1 MARLSIH
8 LFGPFHALV
17 DDCPVWGFKTDK
29 DRLLLAYLAVE
40 KAQPNR
46 REALAELLW
55 PGRPQ
60 GAALANLRHTLS
72 ILRKILQTPHE
83 DPPFLVAT
91 RHCLQLNPAADIWTD
106 IEQFQFLLNQNL
118 PPSFS
123 ADRLERAVCCYS
135 GAFLEGFL
143 TCGILELEGW
153 IEARRAQYHQMFM
166 LVLNRLSCFWEGQ
179 KEYGKALSFAYRT
192 AELEP
197 WSERANY
204 NIIRLLTLDE
214 QHNAAI
220 THFEAYRRTL
230 KNELGTEPALKTNKL
245 YKQILTRNTVWSE
258 SKKTPNSYWM
268 APNMVFLSGERN
280 EVKGPI
286 YLARPLI
293 IVKQPCG

>member
-8 LFGPFHALV
+8 LFGPFHALL

-46 REALAELLW
+46 REAIAELLW

-72 ILRKILQTPHE
+72 ILRKILQTPYE
-83 DPPFLVAT
+83 DPPFLIAT
-91 RHCLQLNPAADIWTD
+91 RQCLQLNPAADIWTD

-118 PPSFS
+118 PPNFA
-123 ADRLERAVCCYS
+123 ADRLEQAVCCYS
-135 GAFLEGFL
+135 GAFMEGFL
-143 TCGILELEGW
+143 TRSVSELEGW
-153 IEARRAQYHQMFM
+153 IQARRAQYHQMFM

-179 KEYGKALSFAYRT
+179 KEYGRALSFAYRT

-197 WSERANY
+197 WSEKANY

-214 QHNAAI
+214 QHKAAV
-220 THFEAYRRTL
+220 THYDAYRRTL
-230 KNELGTEPALKTNKL
+230 KHELGTEPALKTDQL
-245 YKQILTRNTVWSE
+245 YKQILTRNTV
-258 SKKTPNSYWM
+258 
-268 APNMVFLSGERN
+268 
-280 EVKGPI
+280 
-286 YLARPLI
+286 
-293 IVKQPCG
+293 